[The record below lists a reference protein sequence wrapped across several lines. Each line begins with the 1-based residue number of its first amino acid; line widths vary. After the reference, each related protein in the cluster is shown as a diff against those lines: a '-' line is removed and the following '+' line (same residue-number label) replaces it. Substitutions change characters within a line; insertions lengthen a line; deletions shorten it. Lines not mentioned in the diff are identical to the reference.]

1 MLNLTSGKIL
11 ARLIME
17 SDLLEEK
24 KRPSCFGDE
33 AKFVN
38 YLENSAADGECA
50 KCPSENECGE
60 YILLKC
66 SRELIF

>member
-1 MLNLTSGKIL
+1 MLNLISGKIL